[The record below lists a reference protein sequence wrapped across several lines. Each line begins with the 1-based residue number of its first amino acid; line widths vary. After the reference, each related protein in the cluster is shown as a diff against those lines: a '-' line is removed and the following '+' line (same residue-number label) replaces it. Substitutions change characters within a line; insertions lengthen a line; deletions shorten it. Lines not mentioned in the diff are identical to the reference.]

1 MKCSACNGT
10 GRYDNTGSPPCG
22 SCKGTGEE
30 SDFNVR
36 IREGEVD
43 IDGEVSLIR
52 VNEDYRIHQR
62 GQQLTLVLANQN
74 EPKHIV
80 ISGKLGSLVIN
91 GVKYEM
97 R

>member
-30 SDFNVR
+30 GEGDFNVR
-36 IREGEVD
+36 MREGEVD
-43 IDGEVSLIR
+43 INGEVSLIR
-52 VNEDYRIHQR
+52 VNEEYRIHQR
-62 GQQLTLVLANQN
+62 GRQLTLVLSK
-74 EPKHIV
+74 PKHIV
-80 ISGKLGSLVIN
+80 ISGKLESLVIN